1 MVKMVRKKMA
11 ILFFLFFLSGI
22 LILVFVLLVLLSN
35 VPEMS
40 DPVVMQLLSFPLI
53 FLGLAI
59 VYYVV
64 NYVSPEKGMVSLLTI
79 VLGMA
84 FGWIFAGFAAIA
96 LEALLGTPRNS
107 LYVPLLFVGTAM
119 GIAIAYQVAK
129 RIYKKESGNL
139 DSG

>member
-1 MVKMVRKKMA
+1 MVRKKMA